1 MQIEFK
7 EKNSEDYFR
16 EGINVQVQYQVL
28 QKKPEGKLKDYF
40 SLTKKYLI
48 ILIVTAAVLV
58 LVNVFTGFSGL
69 LTFSVAARAV

>member
-28 QKKPEGKLKDYF
+28 QKKPEGKQAEGDGEKKPAEEKKK
-40 SLTKKYLI
+40 TK
-48 ILIVTAAVLV
+48 
-58 LVNVFTGFSGL
+58 
-69 LTFSVAARAV
+69 